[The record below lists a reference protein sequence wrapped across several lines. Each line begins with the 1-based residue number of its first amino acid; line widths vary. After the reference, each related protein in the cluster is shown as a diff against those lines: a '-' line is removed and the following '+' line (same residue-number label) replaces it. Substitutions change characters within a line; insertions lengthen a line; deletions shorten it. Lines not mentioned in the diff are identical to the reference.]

1 MLGAIDDGEFAIIG
15 ADCHGV
21 GYCETETESPSS
33 TNRDRVRPA
42 LAVKIM
48 FQWQVTV
55 TGTQIVR
62 FLLARS

>member
-1 MLGAIDDGEFAIIG
+1 MRDELELDSEKDAGSYDGELQWQFAIIG

-42 LAVKIM
+42 LAV
-48 FQWQVTV
+48 
-55 TGTQIVR
+55 
-62 FLLARS
+62 